1 MNSDDPCNEQYPS
14 NFIKDYTETQ
24 VANIIHMNQQL
35 IQLIQSIQ
43 SSQTINNIIYKIDD
57 IESCIDPIRN
67 YNLEHKY

>member
-1 MNSDDPCNEQYPS
+1 MNSADPCNEQYPS
-14 NFIKDYTETQ
+14 NFIKDYTEIQ

-35 IQLIQSIQ
+35 IQ
-43 SSQTINNIIYKIDD
+43 SSQIINNIIYKIDD

>member
-1 MNSDDPCNEQYPS
+1 MNSADPCNEQYPS

-35 IQLIQSIQ
+35 IQ

-67 YNLEHKY
+67 YN

>member
-1 MNSDDPCNEQYPS
+1 MNSADPCNELYPS

-35 IQLIQSIQ
+35 IQ

-67 YNLEHKY
+67 YN

>member
-1 MNSDDPCNEQYPS
+1 MNSADPCNEQYPS

-35 IQLIQSIQ
+35 IQ

>member
-1 MNSDDPCNEQYPS
+1 MNSADPCNEQYPS

-35 IQLIQSIQ
+35 IQ
-43 SSQTINNIIYKIDD
+43 SSQIINNIIYKIDD

-67 YNLEHKY
+67 YN

>member
-1 MNSDDPCNEQYPS
+1 MNSADPCNEQYPS

-35 IQLIQSIQ
+35 IQ

-57 IESCIDPIRN
+57 IESCIDPIRI
-67 YNLEHKY
+67 YN